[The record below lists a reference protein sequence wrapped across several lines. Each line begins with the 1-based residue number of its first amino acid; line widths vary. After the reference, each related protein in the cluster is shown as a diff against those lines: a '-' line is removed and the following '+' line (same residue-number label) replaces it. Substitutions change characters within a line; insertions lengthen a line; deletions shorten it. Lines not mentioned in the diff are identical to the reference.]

1 MKTSEI
7 KELTVKEIVERL
19 QVEKENLVR
28 LKLNHA
34 VSPLENPMKIKESKQ
49 SIARLKTI
57 LQQVSFIRR
66 PYMKIRC
73 LIRAG

>member
-7 KELTVKEIVERL
+7 KELTTPEIVERL

-34 VSPLENPMKIKESKQ
+34 VSPLDNPLKIKDSKKN
-49 SIARLKTI
+49 IARLNTI
-57 LQQVSFIRR
+57 LRERELNENQN
-66 PYMKIRC
+66 
-73 LIRAG
+73 

>member
-7 KELTVKEIVERL
+7 KELTTPEIAERL

-34 VSPLENPMKIKESKQ
+34 VSPLDNPMKIKESKKN
-49 SIARLKTI
+49 IARLNTI
-57 LQQVSFIRR
+57 LRDR
-66 PYMKIRC
+66 ELNETKN
-73 LIRAG
+73 